1 MKSANLD
8 LKQIKPLF
16 NKVSKKLSGRMVFLA
31 IVTVLLAYIFAVWQI
46 SSLTAAEPTPEEL
59 DAALAET
66 NIPKVNKEAV
76 EQIQSLEESSS
87 QIKSLFDKARNNPF
101 QE

>member
-1 MKSANLD
+1 MNLD
-8 LKQIKPLF
+8 LKQIKPLL
-16 NKVSKKLSGRMVFLA
+16 NSVSRRLSGRMVFIA
-31 IVTVLLAYIFAVWQI
+31 IVSVLLAYVFVVWRI
-46 SSLTAAEPTPEEL
+46 SVLTTAEPSPEAV

-66 NIPKVNKEAV
+66 KIPKVNEEAV
-76 EQIQSLEESSS
+76 RQIQSLEQSSS

>member
-1 MKSANLD
+1 MKNANLD
-8 LKQIKPLF
+8 LKKIKPLLG
-16 NKVSKKLSGRMVFLA
+16 KVSQKFSKRLVFIA
-31 IVTVLLAYIFAVWQI
+31 IIAVLIAYVFTVWRI
-46 SSLTAAEPTPEEL
+46 SSLTTAEPSQEAI
-59 DAALAET
+59 DAALSET

-87 QIKSLFDKARNNPF
+87 EAKSLFDKARNNPF